1 MLTETSATLYNAVT
15 EKGSGWITYHRTVIP
30 TVHWEDRRTAGGSGT
45 SHPSQNGISVFIPF
59 STDDFMP
66 TDYVQPEDYAKM
78 REEGIT
84 HIWTLAPGDLLLK
97 GTVQDEIGETM
108 SIKEFMSRHHET
120 VTIQAVET
128 VDYGSYAMRHW
139 EVTAT

>member
-15 EKGSGWITYHRTVIP
+15 EKGTGRMIYYRTIIP
-30 TVHWEDRRTAGGSGT
+30 AVHWEDRRASGGSGT
-45 SHPSQNGISVFIPF
+45 SHPSANSVSVFIPF
-59 STDDFMP
+59 SAEDFMSA
-66 TDYVQPEDYAKM
+66 DYAKSEDYAKM
-78 REEGIT
+78 REAGIT

-97 GTVQDEIGETM
+97 GTVQDEIGENM
-108 SIKEFMSRHHET
+108 SIKEFMSRHRET
-120 VTIQAVET
+120 VTIQAIDT

>member
-1 MLTETSATLYNAVT
+1 
-15 EKGSGWITYHRTVIP
+15 
-30 TVHWEDRRTAGGSGT
+30 
-45 SHPSQNGISVFIPF
+45 
-59 STDDFMP
+59 MP